1 MAENPDEHHNYR
13 SDPERLER
21 LFKELDKNQDGKIDV
36 HELAE
41 GLKKYHGARYRPGQ
55 AQVSFDKA
63 ALSRSVHR
71 KHANFGAKK
80 HLFCKEDVGVIFTE
94 VLHNNFE
101 IFHMSE
107 LYFLRQFDT
116 FIL

>member
-1 MAENPDEHHNYR
+1 MTVTHVNNMAENPDEQNPNYR

-55 AQVSFDKA
+55 AQVSSGKA
-63 ALSRSVHR
+63 
-71 KHANFGAKK
+71 
-80 HLFCKEDVGVIFTE
+80 
-94 VLHNNFE
+94 VLHVLF
-101 IFHMSE
+101 
-107 LYFLRQFDT
+107 T
-116 FIL
+116 